1 MTATSTA
8 LNAIRCGHK
17 DAPLMRAQA
26 HRDKLDSDGGVTV
39 IVRGLFMFCAC
50 FETLISLVSKDQ

>member
-17 DAPLMRAQA
+17 DAPPMRAQA
-26 HRDKLDSDGGVTV
+26 HRDKLDSGGGVIVTV
-39 IVRGLFMFCAC
+39 SGLFMFCSS
-50 FETLISLVSKDQ
+50 FETLISVVSKDQ